1 MSSIFGIDQ
10 FLKWRASKYT
20 IMKEIQDTVWYARC
34 TQKIPATHFVPPI
47 LIDEINEPSIPT
59 TIVLKHSQEDL
70 LEASVA
76 KKLNRR
82 ELKYMSRC
90 VLEAIKTLHDDGF
103 VHASTKSN
111 WATWVDV
118 TPLIQSGLHLA
129 PWWERQCGR
138 AYRLSYEY
146 HEILPLTYARSLISL
161 IYGGHFNFFR
171 PKGMIQ
177 DDEWYSLGVIDNQF
191 KFFAPYPAKIAKI
204 AQIEAALSILYLVQS
219 IPHEKTTTSIRAAE
233 KEVTKRD
240 NVFISKMMKLDRRD
254 RPTAKELVEDD
265 WLEKR

>member
-20 IMKEIQDTVWYARC
+20 IMKEIQDTVWYARNC
-34 TQKIPATHFVPPI
+34 AQELVVIKSVWDHLRV
-47 LIDEINEPSIPT
+47 ENERDPSIPT

-103 VHASTKSN
+103 VHASTK
-111 WATWVDV
+111 V
-118 TPLIQSGLHLA
+118 TSIGHGTGDIRFSEVQLGDLGGCYPTDSEWTTFG
-129 PWWERQCGR
+129 
-138 AYRLSYEY
+138 
-146 HEILPLTYARSLISL
+146 TMLISL

>member
-1 MSSIFGIDQ
+1 
-10 FLKWRASKYT
+10 
-20 IMKEIQDTVWYARC
+20 
-34 TQKIPATHFVPPI
+34 
-47 LIDEINEPSIPT
+47 
-59 TIVLKHSQEDL
+59 
-70 LEASVA
+70 
-76 KKLNRR
+76 
-82 ELKYMSRC
+82 MSRC

-103 VHASTKSN
+103 VHANVKPENVVVNLRRGDIRFSEVQLGDLGGCYPTDSE
-111 WATWVDV
+111 WT
-118 TPLIQSGLHLA
+118 TFG
-129 PWWERQCGR
+129 
-138 AYRLSYEY
+138 
-146 HEILPLTYARSLISL
+146 TMLISL

-219 IPHEKTTTSIRAAE
+219 IPHEKTTTFIRAAE